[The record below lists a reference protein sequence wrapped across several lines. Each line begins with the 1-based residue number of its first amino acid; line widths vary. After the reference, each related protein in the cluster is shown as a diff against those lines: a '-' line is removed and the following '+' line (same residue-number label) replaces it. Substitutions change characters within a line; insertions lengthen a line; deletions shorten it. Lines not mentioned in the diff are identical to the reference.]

1 MDAEEFLLLLSLF
14 FFLPGSTHAYEE
26 ERKFFKKK
34 KERLGSS
41 ISGSTYLMLAKPLLL
56 FLALSLYKC
65 TYKKRILDHGS
76 RRINARLKLQK
87 NSTHCTLNM

>member
-1 MDAEEFLLLLSLF
+1 M
-14 FFLPGSTHAYEE
+14 HMKK
-26 ERKFFKKK
+26 RKNPSRRRKKK
-34 KERLGSS
+34 ARSS

-76 RRINARLKLQK
+76 RRINARLRLQK